1 MPQPPA
7 RNWRPGWVLWA
18 TASVHAGAVAI
29 LIDAPGRWP
38 LALAAVLLNHLA
50 LTAIGLWPRSR
61 LFGPNLTRLP
71 PEAAARG
78 EVGLTFD
85 DGPDPAVTPQVLDL
99 LDAAGARASFF
110 VVGERVRA
118 HAQLARDIVR
128 RGHRVENHSAT
139 HPNAFAF
146 YGPARMAR
154 QVRGGQDAIT
164 EVTAQAPRY
173 FRAIAGLRN
182 PFLEP
187 ILCRQGLL
195 LASWTR
201 RGYDT
206 AEREPERVLARLL
219 DGLAAGDVLMLHD
232 GHAARSAS
240 GQAIVL
246 AVLPPLL
253 AELRARGL
261 RAVALPPPG

>member
-1 MPQPPA
+1 
-7 RNWRPGWVLWA
+7 
-18 TASVHAGAVAI
+18 
-29 LIDAPGRWP
+29 
-38 LALAAVLLNHLA
+38 
-50 LTAIGLWPRSR
+50 
-61 LFGPNLTRLP
+61 
-71 PEAAARG
+71 
-78 EVGLTFD
+78 
-85 DGPDPAVTPQVLDL
+85 
-99 LDAAGARASFF
+99 
-110 VVGERVRA
+110 
-118 HAQLARDIVR
+118 
-128 RGHRVENHSAT
+128 
-139 HPNAFAF
+139 
-146 YGPARMAR
+146 
-154 QVRGGQDAIT
+154 
-164 EVTAQAPRY
+164 

-246 AVLPPLL
+246 AVLPRLL

>member
-1 MPQPPA
+1 MPQPPT
-7 RNWRPGWVLWA
+7 RNWRPGGVLWI
-18 TASVHAGAVAI
+18 TVGVHAGAVAI
-29 LIDAPGRWP
+29 LIDTPGRWP

-99 LDAAGARASFF
+99 LEAAGARASFF

-128 RGHRVENHSAT
+128 RGHRVENHSAE

-146 YGPARMAR
+146 YGPAGMAVDANVIIYERMRDEIRAGR
-154 QVRGGQDAIT
+154 SVVVAMDAGFSRAM
-164 EVTAQAPRY
+164 ELLVTGRIINA
-173 FRAIAGLRN
+173 
-182 PFLEP
+182 
-187 ILCRQGLL
+187 
-195 LASWTR
+195 
-201 RGYDT
+201 D
-206 AEREPERVLARLL
+206 
-219 DGLAAGDVLMLHD
+219 
-232 GHAARSAS
+232 
-240 GQAIVL
+240 
-246 AVLPPLL
+246 
-253 AELRARGL
+253 
-261 RAVALPPPG
+261 